1 MPKRKV
7 SRKKISKPKFCKK
20 RQRSFDSDL
29 EIRFYDTFIEFGLPP
44 PKTQVHPHVNVDW
57 RFDFAWPD
65 KMLAVEIQGYG
76 AGHTSYLSM
85 LKDYK
90 KHNFSVSEGWTILYF
105 MSEHLSPSMVHHMVL
120 LLRRMLGV
128 GDQRQRQHSN
138 INPIIEARRIAAEK
152 TNPRQL

>member
-1 MPKRKV
+1 
-7 SRKKISKPKFCKK
+7 
-20 RQRSFDSDL
+20 
-29 EIRFYDTFIEFGLPP
+29 
-44 PKTQVHPHVNVDW
+44 
-57 RFDFAWPD
+57 
-65 KMLAVEIQGYG
+65 MLAVEIQGYG

-128 GDQRQRQHSN
+128 GTQKQRQHHN
-138 INPIIEARRIAAEK
+138 INPIIEARRITSEK
-152 TNPRQL
+152 LNPRQLRRDI

>member
-1 MPKRKV
+1 MMPKRKAH
-7 SRKKISKPKFCKK
+7 RKKINKPKFCKK
-20 RQRSFDSDL
+20 RQRSFDSEL
-29 EIRFYDTFIEFGLPP
+29 EIRFYDTFIEFNIPP
-44 PKTQVHPHVNVDW
+44 PRTQVHPSPNVDW

-105 MSEHLSPSMVHHMVL
+105 MSEHLSPSMIHHTIL

-128 GDQRQRQHSN
+128 EDRKFGKHHN
-138 INPIIEARRIAAEK
+138 FNPIIEARRIASEK
-152 TNPRQL
+152 IDPR